1 MNGQI
6 RQSAPGNEQAWAQRL
21 RESGLD
27 TIRGFRVEAADGEVG
42 KVDQVLYWT
51 STDAPDFIVIGTGK
65 WVFGHKAVI
74 SVKDIVDVDIAS
86 RMVKMSLSCK
96 EIRNAPE
103 FLPLT

>member
-1 MNGQI
+1 
-6 RQSAPGNEQAWAQRL
+6 L
-21 RESGLD
+21 RESGFD
-27 TIRGFRVEAADGEVG
+27 TLRGFRVEAADGEVG

-51 STDAPDFIVIGTGK
+51 NTDAPDFIVIGTGK

-86 RMVKMSLSCK
+86 RMVKMSLSSR